1 MKKNEIKITTLIGK
15 DAVMDGSFTAPG
27 SARIDGEVK
36 GNVTV
41 EETLVLGTSAVI
53 RGDVSAQT
61 VIVGGEVNG
70 DIQGPVRVELTSTA
84 KVIGDIVTSSLM
96 IDEHAI
102 FQGGCN
108 MNQEVPERRVKTQAF
123 RKAARGNKRSA
134 AAAVAAALK
143 EVKEEQEEE
152 ERLQEAQRTETSQEI
167 TVGTGEPNASAA
179 E

>member
-1 MKKNEIKITTLIGK
+1 MKKQEIKIATVSGK
-15 DAVMDGSFTAPG
+15 DATLGGDFNAPG

-41 EETLVLGTSAVI
+41 EDTLVLGTTALI
-53 RGDVSAQT
+53 NGNVSAQT
-61 VIVGGEVNG
+61 VIVGGEVTGN
-70 DIQGPVRVELTSTA
+70 IEGPVRVELTSTA
-84 KVIGDIVTSSLM
+84 KVIGDISTQSIM

-108 MNQEVPERRVKTQAF
+108 MNQEVPERRMKTQAF
-123 RKAARGNKRSA
+123 RKASRNGKRSA
-134 AAAVAAALK
+134 AAAVAAALR

-152 ERLQEAQRTETSQEI
+152 ERLEEARKPEAETP
-167 TVGTGEPNASAA
+167 VA

>member
-15 DAVMDGSFTAPG
+15 DSVVDGAFTAPG
-27 SARIDGEVK
+27 SARIDGEIK

-41 EETLVLGTSAVI
+41 EDTLVLGTASVVH
-53 RGDVSAQT
+53 GDVYAQT

-70 DIQGPVRVELTSTA
+70 NIQGPVRVELTSTA
-84 KVIGDIVTSSLM
+84 KVIGDIVTASLM

-108 MNQEVPERRVKTQAF
+108 MNQDVPERRVKTQAF
-123 RKAARGNKRSA
+123 KKAARGNKRSA
-134 AAAVAAALK
+134 AAAVAAALR

-152 ERLQEAQRTETSQEI
+152 ERLQEAQRTETP
-167 TVGTGEPNASAA
+167 GETPVETAEANPSAA

>member
-15 DAVMDGSFTAPG
+15 DSVVDGSFTAPG

-36 GNVTV
+36 GNLSV
-41 EETLVLGTSAVI
+41 EETLVLGTTAVVQ
-53 RGDVSAQT
+53 GDVYAQT
-61 VIVGGEVNG
+61 VVVGGEVNG
-70 DIQGPVRVELTSTA
+70 NIQGPVRVELTSTA
-84 KVIGDIVTSSLM
+84 KVIGDIVTGSLM

-143 EVKEEQEEE
+143 EVREEQEEE
-152 ERLQEAQRTETSQEI
+152 ERLQEAQQTESTE
-167 TVGTGEPNASAA
+167 VPASAESVA

>member
-1 MKKNEIKITTLIGK
+1 VKKNEIKISTLIGK
-15 DAVMDGSFTAPG
+15 DSVVDGSFTAPG

-36 GNVTV
+36 GNVNV
-41 EETLVLGTSAVI
+41 EETLVLGTASVVH
-53 RGDVSAQT
+53 GDVSAQT

-70 DIQGPVRVELTSTA
+70 NIQGPLRVELTSTA

-108 MNQEVPERRVKTQAF
+108 MNQEVPERRMKTQAF

-134 AAAVAAALK
+134 AAAVAAALR

-152 ERLQEAQRTETSQEI
+152 ERLQEAQRVETSPEAAPE
-167 TVGTGEPNASAA
+167 TAEANPSAA